1 MGPVE
6 ALRLAMSKEEEAMRI
21 YDKLSVEYPSV
32 KNIFIFLSGEEQK
45 HKNLLKKKIAEL
57 TKI

>member
-6 ALRLAMSKEEEAMRI
+6 ALRLAMSKEEEAMRM
-21 YDKLSVEYPSV
+21 YDKLSVEHLSV
-32 KNIFIFLSGEEQK
+32 KDIFIFLSGEEQK
-45 HKNLLKKKIAEL
+45 HKKLLGKKIVEL

>member
-32 KNIFIFLSGEEQK
+32 KNIFIF
-45 HKNLLKKKIAEL
+45 
-57 TKI
+57 